1 MALAPTLDPNQPRSF
16 GLRPLSPATT
26 ARARRLPRWLRIL
39 LLAVAACLVVDYGL
53 SLLLLSGW
61 LNRALTLRLEA
72 AFGRPVEVSNYSF
85 SLLEGPRL
93 EANYITVAE
102 DPRFGNEY
110 FLRADQLA
118 VGVRWS
124 ELLRGRMEFGAL
136 SFVRPHLNLVH
147 LANGQW
153 NLESWLP
160 APHGGFSRTRGR
172 ASARISRIDVSEGRI
187 DFKQG
192 DDKLP
197 FAFVNVEGSV
207 EQVTPGAWSID
218 LEAQPFRSS
227 VMVQQA
233 GLLSL
238 RGTVGG
244 TSSRLRPAA
253 LELDWN
259 AASLPDVLRLVE
271 GWDYGVRGLLSLQ
284 LAARTTGTDWNFSS
298 RAQLRRLHRWDL
310 ALRPDDPAV
319 NLNADAH
326 WTPGSSQLSITQA
339 VLEAPRSNI
348 RAAGNLTWIPGA
360 DPSRATVKDS
370 QLQIVSRGV
379 DLADVLMWYR
389 GFHPGV
395 ADQITLQGAATLSL
409 SLSGWPPRVH
419 SGFVRTSG
427 AELDG
432 GAAPAPIRIGNA
444 SLNFSSAEAKLEP
457 VNIYLG
463 TGLGKFELAGS
474 VMCCSLSRPAWT
486 LNGQTA
492 DVRILTASAAA
503 LGFSFPPGW
512 IIEGPAQAHLQWP
525 GHGVPQGTITVDGLK
540 IQAPFLNRE
549 ITHVAGTADLSPSDW
564 KVQVAAADAFGAN
577 WRGTFERPNRNQE
590 WQFALTANEL
600 NASEM
605 DRWLNPQRRE
615 NFLTRLLPFL
625 AAQPQPQPMPVWLRA
640 RGTLALGQF
649 TLAPFVLRQLHADAA
664 VDGRE
669 LHLTNAETGFYGGKL
684 LGSIALNLVSQ
695 PTYEV
700 DAKFRDVNL
709 SQLAAH
715 TFSLADLFSGSAS
728 GSLHISAKGVG
739 REALLRSL
747 SCQGSAQMRD
757 AGYAGMD
764 LLESMSAGARR
775 PGATFFPSASAEFSC
790 SGGKVQFSR
799 LLLTGP
805 KNQIAAAGFV
815 DFQRQLQLELRS
827 GSGAQDGSEAGRN
840 SDPAHVFEL
849 SGTLKSPQLSRAEPH
864 QSPR

>member
-1 MALAPTLDPNQPRSF
+1 MALAPTIGPNQSKSF
-16 GLRPLSPATT
+16 GSRPLLPVAPAH
-26 ARARRLPRWLRIL
+26 ARRIPRWFRIL
-39 LLAVAACLVVDYGL
+39 ILAFAACLILDFGL
-53 SLLLLSGW
+53 SLLLEAGW

-118 VGVRWS
+118 VGARWS
-124 ELLRGRMEFGAL
+124 ELLRGHMEFGAL

-147 LANGQW
+147 LPDGQW

-160 APHGGFSRTRGR
+160 APRGGFSPARGH
-172 ASARISRIDVSEGRI
+172 ASARISRIDVSEGRV
-187 DFKQG
+187 DFKQS

-197 FAFVNVEGSV
+197 FAFVDVKGSV
-207 EQVTPGAWSID
+207 EQLSPGTWNIA

-227 VMVQQA
+227 VVVQQA

-259 AASLPDVLRLVE
+259 AASLSDILRLVK

-298 RAQLRRLHRWDL
+298 RTQLRRLHRWDL
-310 ALRPDDPAV
+310 ALRPDDLAV
-319 NLNADAH
+319 NLNVDAH
-326 WTPGSSQLSITQA
+326 WTPGSSQLSVTQA

-348 RAAGNLTWIPGA
+348 HGAGNLTWVLGA
-360 DPSRATVKDS
+360 NPARAAVKDT
-370 QLQIVSRGV
+370 QLRISSDGV
-379 DLADVLMWYR
+379 DLADVLTWYR

-395 ADQITLQGAATLSL
+395 ADQITLQGAASLDL
-409 SLSGWPPRVH
+409 SLSGWPPRVR
-419 SGFVRTSG
+419 SGFIRTSG
-427 AELDG
+427 AEIDG
-432 GAAPAPIRIGNA
+432 GAAPAPIRIGDASFNFSKAGA
-444 SLNFSSAEAKLEP
+444 SLNP

-474 VMCCSLSRPAWT
+474 MMRGSHSQPAWT

-503 LGFSFPPGW
+503 LGFSLPPGW
-512 IIEGPAQAHLQWP
+512 IIAGPAQAHLQWP
-525 GHGVPQGTITVDGLK
+525 GHGFPQGVIAVDGLK

-549 ITHVAGTADLSPSDW
+549 ISRVAATADLSSSGW
-564 KVQVAAADAFGAN
+564 KVQVGAADAFGAN
-577 WRGTFERPNRNQE
+577 WHGTFERPNRNQE
-590 WQFALTANEL
+590 WQFALAANEL

-605 DRWLNPQRRE
+605 DRWLNPQRRQ

-625 AAQPQPQPMPVWLRA
+625 ATQPQPQPMPVWLRA

-649 TLAPFVLRQLHADAA
+649 NLAPFVLHQLHADAA

-669 LHLTNAETGFYGGKL
+669 LRLTNAETGFYGGKL

-700 DAKFRDVNL
+700 NAKFRGVNL

-715 TFSLADLFSGSAS
+715 TFSLAELFSGSAS
-728 GSLHISAKGVG
+728 GSLRISAKGIG

-747 SCQGSAQMRD
+747 SCQGAAQMSN

-764 LLESMSAGARR
+764 LLESISAGARR
-775 PGATFFPSASAEFSC
+775 PGTTLFPAASADFSC

-799 LLLTGP
+799 LLLTGS
-805 KNQIAAAGFV
+805 KNQIEAAGYV
-815 DFQRQLQLELRS
+815 DFQRQLKFELHPVDNV
-827 GSGAQDGSEAGRN
+827 QDENKNLKAP
-840 SDPAHVFEL
+840 DPAHVFEL
-849 SGTLKSPQLSRAEPH
+849 SGTLKSPQLSRAGLHPP
-864 QSPR
+864 SR